1 MARLGALLLAAA
13 LGALLSFAL
22 LAAAVASDYWYI
34 LEVADAGNGSAW
46 PGRAELLSS
55 HSGLW
60 RICEGQNGCI
70 PLVDPFAS
78 ESLDVSTSV
87 QHLILLHR
95 AVMVVLPLSLVLLV
109 CGWICG
115 LLSSLAQSVS
125 LLLFTGCY
133 FLLGSVLT
141 LAGVSIYISYS
152 HLAFAETARQ
162 YGPQHMQ
169 GVRVSFG
176 WSMAL
181 AWGSCALEAFSGTL
195 LLSAART
202 LSLSPPLCGH
212 LSPQQVGGRYLGRL
226 PCPAGLLGTNWFN
239 RLLEMRRASPERG
252 KGETEAQSGRGT
264 HPDRLAPERCRLRP
278 RPPWPLFC
286 PLSPKGRL
294 GGEEADERARE
305 PPPICRG
312 GERGAERSR
321 CTPPPP
327 PLFSSLL
334 GTFH

>member
-1 MARLGALLLAAA
+1 MAAPGPGAQSCSPRTRGS
-13 LGALLSFAL
+13 GA
-22 LAAAVASDYWYI
+22 
-34 LEVADAGNGSAW
+34 SAK
-46 PGRAELLSS
+46 
-55 HSGLW
+55 
-60 RICEGQNGCI
+60 NGCI

-95 AVMVVLPLSLVLLV
+95 AVIVVLPLSLVLLV

-152 HLAFAETARQ
+152 HLAFAETVQQ

-195 LLSAART
+195 LLSAAWT
-202 LSLSPPLCGH
+202 LSLSPPICGH
-212 LSPQQVGGRYLGRL
+212 LSPQQVGG
-226 PCPAGLLGTNWFN
+226 
-239 RLLEMRRASPERG
+239 
-252 KGETEAQSGRGT
+252 
-264 HPDRLAPERCRLRP
+264 
-278 RPPWPLFC
+278 
-286 PLSPKGRL
+286 
-294 GGEEADERARE
+294 
-305 PPPICRG
+305 
-312 GERGAERSR
+312 
-321 CTPPPP
+321 
-327 PLFSSLL
+327 
-334 GTFH
+334 

>member
-1 MARLGALLLAAA
+1 MHIRTCVAGICRSTEKTVAGCQRDQEGKGRMHRSEGTERALQVRSAMGELGDRREVGSISLRPQGAREANCLTVLQRPPDMHLCARVHTHVPMQVALQAC
-13 LGALLSFAL
+13 
-22 LAAAVASDYWYI
+22 
-34 LEVADAGNGSAW
+34 ENQRR
-46 PGRAELLSS
+46 PGPRLR
-55 HSGLW
+55 GL
-60 RICEGQNGCI
+60 CFPGQNGCI

-212 LSPQQVGGRYLGRL
+212 LSPQQVGGR
-226 PCPAGLLGTNWFN
+226 
-239 RLLEMRRASPERG
+239 
-252 KGETEAQSGRGT
+252 
-264 HPDRLAPERCRLRP
+264 
-278 RPPWPLFC
+278 
-286 PLSPKGRL
+286 
-294 GGEEADERARE
+294 GGD
-305 PPPICRG
+305 
-312 GERGAERSR
+312 
-321 CTPPPP
+321 
-327 PLFSSLL
+327 
-334 GTFH
+334 

>member
-1 MARLGALLLAAA
+1 MARLRVLLLAAA
-13 LGALLSFAL
+13 LGELLSFAL

-34 LEVADAGNGSAW
+34 LEVTDAGNGSAG

-60 RICEGQNGCI
+60 HVCEGQNSCI

-87 QHLILLHR
+87 QHLVSLLPLPLHLQEDVSTQTCPSAVLLCLTTAPSPAVLHR

-115 LLSSLAQSVS
+115 LLSSLAQSAP

-133 FLLGSVLT
+133 FLLGAQAETVTCNYPSADMAPALTTCRVLARCSSEAPQLGKPAALALITGHMRATLKSRSPLDDEIRKNPNDRTLEPICVLT

-162 YGPQHMQ
+162 YGPQHVQ

-181 AWGSCALEAFSGTL
+181 AWGSCASEAFSGAL

-212 LSPQQVGGRYLGRL
+212 LSPQQVGGR
-226 PCPAGLLGTNWFN
+226 
-239 RLLEMRRASPERG
+239 
-252 KGETEAQSGRGT
+252 
-264 HPDRLAPERCRLRP
+264 
-278 RPPWPLFC
+278 
-286 PLSPKGRL
+286 
-294 GGEEADERARE
+294 
-305 PPPICRG
+305 
-312 GERGAERSR
+312 
-321 CTPPPP
+321 
-327 PLFSSLL
+327 
-334 GTFH
+334 

>member
-1 MARLGALLLAAA
+1 MARLGVLLLAAA

-34 LEVADAGNGSAW
+34 LEVADAGNGSAG

-60 RICEGQNGCI
+60 RVCE
-70 PLVDPFAS
+70 V
-78 ESLDVSTSV
+78 
-87 QHLILLHR
+87 LHR

-115 LLSSLAQSVS
+115 LLSSLAQSAP

-133 FLLGSVLT
+133 FLLGGVLT
-141 LAGVSIYISYS
+141 LTGVNIYISYS

-162 YGPQHMQ
+162 YGPQHVQ
-169 GVRVSFG
+169 GVRISFS

-181 AWGSCALEAFSGTL
+181 AWGSCASEAFSGAL

-212 LSPQQVGGRYLGRL
+212 LSPQQVGGR
-226 PCPAGLLGTNWFN
+226 
-239 RLLEMRRASPERG
+239 
-252 KGETEAQSGRGT
+252 
-264 HPDRLAPERCRLRP
+264 
-278 RPPWPLFC
+278 
-286 PLSPKGRL
+286 
-294 GGEEADERARE
+294 GGD
-305 PPPICRG
+305 
-312 GERGAERSR
+312 
-321 CTPPPP
+321 
-327 PLFSSLL
+327 
-334 GTFH
+334 

>member
-1 MARLGALLLAAA
+1 MARLRVLLLAAA
-13 LGALLSFAL
+13 LGELLSFAL

-34 LEVADAGNGSAW
+34 LEVTDAGNGSAG

-60 RICEGQNGCI
+60 RVCEGQNSCI

-87 QHLILLHR
+87 QHLVCSSERGWILWALQTPGSPFRTRFFQMACCLPDWHLPPVLHR

-115 LLSSLAQSVS
+115 LLSSLAQSAP

-133 FLLGSVLT
+133 FLLGGVLT
-141 LAGVSIYISYS
+141 LVGVSIYISYS

-162 YGPQHMQ
+162 YGPQHVQ

-181 AWGSCALEAFSGTL
+181 AWGSCASEAFSGAL

-202 LSLSPPLCGH
+202 LSLSPPLCSH
-212 LSPQQVGGRYLGRL
+212 LSPQQY
-226 PCPAGLLGTNWFN
+226 
-239 RLLEMRRASPERG
+239 
-252 KGETEAQSGRGT
+252 KGEQT
-264 HPDRLAPERCRLRP
+264 
-278 RPPWPLFC
+278 
-286 PLSPKGRL
+286 LSPAVHVSVHP
-294 GGEEADERARE
+294 EV
-305 PPPICRG
+305 
-312 GERGAERSR
+312 
-321 CTPPPP
+321 
-327 PLFSSLL
+327 F
-334 GTFH
+334 

>member
-1 MARLGALLLAAA
+1 MARLRVLLLAAA
-13 LGALLSFAL
+13 LGELLSFAL

-34 LEVADAGNGSAW
+34 LEVTDAGNGSAG

-60 RICEGQNGCI
+60 HVCEGQNSCI

-87 QHLILLHR
+87 QHLVSLLPLPLHLQEDVSTQTCPSAVLLCLTTAPSPAVLHR

-115 LLSSLAQSVS
+115 LLSSLAQSAP

-133 FLLGSVLT
+133 FLLGALTTCRVLARCSSEGSAAARPISPPGVLT

-162 YGPQHMQ
+162 YGPQHVQ

-181 AWGSCALEAFSGTL
+181 AWGSCASEAFSGAL

-212 LSPQQVGGRYLGRL
+212 LSPQQVGGR
-226 PCPAGLLGTNWFN
+226 
-239 RLLEMRRASPERG
+239 
-252 KGETEAQSGRGT
+252 
-264 HPDRLAPERCRLRP
+264 
-278 RPPWPLFC
+278 
-286 PLSPKGRL
+286 
-294 GGEEADERARE
+294 
-305 PPPICRG
+305 
-312 GERGAERSR
+312 
-321 CTPPPP
+321 
-327 PLFSSLL
+327 
-334 GTFH
+334 